1 MKSIVRRI
9 LSMLCAAALSCGV
22 TAVAANDIEPREA
35 KNEYT
40 VTIPAGQTATLPQ
53 WGPSITTG
61 TVLDIKLADTT
72 PDYATIGFTLQCSN
86 GGGFNYDISEGQ
98 TRRITTHN
106 TGKYTITFTSSKTVV
121 AKVVLTIEPDN

>member
-1 MKSIVRRI
+1 MEDFRCKV
-9 LSMLCAAALSCGV
+9 LLVSMLCAAALSCGV
-22 TAVAANDIEPREA
+22 TAVAANDIEPCEA

-72 PDYATIGFTLQCSN
+72 PDYALSVFPCNVRMTETSTMTFPKA
-86 GGGFNYDISEGQ
+86 
-98 TRRITTHN
+98 RR
-106 TGKYTITFTSSKTVV
+106 
-121 AKVVLTIEPDN
+121 EE